1 MAPTQDMVL
10 GCYYLTM
17 DADPVKGQRVRI
29 FSSEDE
35 AILGYRLREKTGA
48 TLHELIDVEVKTWD
62 AETETLKLE
71 RRRTTIGR
79 VIFNQILPDPLRFH
93 DTVMRRADLKELVD
107 VCYRQLG
114 PEETAHLVDGIK
126 SVGFEFATRG
136 GMTIGLFDIEIP
148 TDKPAR
154 LKAADDSVVG
164 HRPASSSAASSPRTS
179 ATSRSSA
186 SGRRPARRCP
196 TR

>member
-1 MAPTQDMVL
+1 
-10 GCYYLTM
+10 
-17 DADPVKGQRVRI
+17 
-29 FSSEDE
+29 
-35 AILGYRLREKTGA
+35 
-48 TLHELIDVEVKTWD
+48 
-62 AETETLKLE
+62 
-71 RRRTTIGR
+71 
-79 VIFNQILPDPLRFH
+79 
-93 DTVMRRADLKELVD
+93 MRRVDLKELVD

-154 LKAADDSVVG
+154 LAAADDSVDG

-186 SGRRPARRCP
+186 CGRRRARRCP